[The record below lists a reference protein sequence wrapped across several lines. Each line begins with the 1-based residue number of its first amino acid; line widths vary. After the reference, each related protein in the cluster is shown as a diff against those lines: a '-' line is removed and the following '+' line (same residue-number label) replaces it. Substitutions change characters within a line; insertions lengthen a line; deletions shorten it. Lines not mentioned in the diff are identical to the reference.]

1 HLPPIRK
8 IIPKERKYQMEQ
20 LQVFEQN
27 GELYTDSRDV
37 AVMTEKRHADLL
49 RDIEN
54 YKSAILQNANLRSDD
69 FFVESSY
76 QAGTG
81 KMYKHYL
88 LTKKGCDMVANKMTG
103 EKGILFTAM
112 YVDQFHK
119 MENHIKSKQY
129 QVPSSPMEA
138 LEMMFSVQK
147 ESREEVQKVKS
158 DIQSIRDIVAIETKD
173 WRNDTNKVL
182 NRIAQTL
189 GGGTYHKDIRTEAY
203 QHLETKG
210 RCKLDQRV
218 NNRKAKAL
226 ANGSAKTGVQKI
238 SKLDVIGEEP
248 RLIEIYIS
256 VIQKMAI
263 KYGVDFKE
271 VEGA

>member
-1 HLPPIRK
+1 
-8 IIPKERKYQMEQ
+8 MNQ
-20 LQVFEQN
+20 LQVFEQD
-27 GELYTDSRDV
+27 GELYTDSRNV
-37 AVMTEKRHADLL
+37 ALMVDKQHSHLL

-54 YKSAILQNANLRSDD
+54 YIDKSKSGLIS
-69 FFVESSY
+69 FFIEDSY
-76 QAGTG
+76 TDSMNRVR
-81 KMYKHYL
+81 KNYL

-103 EKGILFTAM
+103 EKGVQFTEA
-112 YVDQFHK
+112 YVEQFHK

-129 QVPSSPMEA
+129 QVPTTTEGV
-138 LEMMFSVQK
+138 LELFFTMHK
-147 ESREEVQKVKS
+147 EDRAAIKEIKNDMRNIRE
-158 DIQSIRDIVAIETKD
+158 IVSLETKD

-189 GGGTYHKDIRTEAY
+189 GGGMYHKDVRSEAY
-203 QHLETKG
+203 QLLETKG

-218 NNRKAKAL
+218 INRKRKAA
-226 ANGSAKTGVQKI
+226 ANGLSKSAVQKI

-263 KYGVDFKE
+263 KYGIDFNELE
-271 VEGA
+271 VS

>member
-1 HLPPIRK
+1 
-8 IIPKERKYQMEQ
+8 MEQ

-37 AVMTEKRHADLL
+37 ALMTEKQHKHLI
-49 RDIEN
+49 RDIEV
-54 YKSAILQNANLRSDD
+54 YKSVILQSPNLDPANY
-69 FFVESSY
+69 FVESSY
-76 QAGTG
+76 IGSNHRPN
-81 KMYKHYL
+81 KHFL

-112 YVDQFHK
+112 YVEQFHK

-129 QVPSSPMEA
+129 QVPTTTEGVLELFFTMHKEDREA
-138 LEMMFSVQK
+138 IK
-147 ESREEVQKVKS
+147 EIKNDMRNIRE
-158 DIQSIRDIVAIETKD
+158 IVSLETKD

-189 GGGTYHKDIRTEAY
+189 GGGMYHKDVRSEAY
-203 QHLETKG
+203 QLLETKG

-226 ANGSAKTGVQKI
+226 ANGSSKTAVQKI

-263 KYGVDFKE
+263 KYGISFNELE
-271 VEGA
+271 VN

>member
-1 HLPPIRK
+1 
-8 IIPKERKYQMEQ
+8 MEQ
-20 LQVFEQN
+20 LKVFEQD

-37 AVMTEKRHADLL
+37 AEMVGKQHNMIL
-49 RDIEN
+49 RDIRKYIEYMGAELN
-54 YKSAILQNANLRSDD
+54 TSK

-76 QAGTG
+76 FDFYGRKQSN
-81 KMYKHYL
+81 YL
-88 LTKKGCDMVANKMTG
+88 LTRMGCDMVANKMTG
-103 EKGILFTAM
+103 EKGTLFTAM
-112 YVDQFHK
+112 YVEQFHK

-129 QVPSSPMEA
+129 QVPTTTEGVLELFFTMHKEDREA
-138 LEMMFSVQK
+138 IK
-147 ESREEVQKVKS
+147 EIKNDMRNIRE
-158 DIQSIRDIVAIETKD
+158 IVSLETKD

-189 GGGTYHKDIRTEAY
+189 GGGMYHKDVRSEAY
-203 QHLETKG
+203 QLLETKG

-226 ANGSAKTGVQKI
+226 ANGSSKTAVQKI

-263 KYGVDFKE
+263 KYGIDFNE
-271 VEGA
+271 LEGA

>member
-1 HLPPIRK
+1 
-8 IIPKERKYQMEQ
+8 MNQ

-37 AVMTEKRHADLL
+37 AEMIDKNHAHLT
-49 RDIEN
+49 RDIQN
-54 YKSAILQNANLRSDD
+54 YISVILQNPKLDYAD
-69 FFVESSY
+69 FFIESSY
-76 QAGTG
+76 YANNNNR
-81 KMYKHYL
+81 YKHYL

-112 YVDQFHK
+112 YVEQFHK
-119 MENHIKSKQY
+119 MENHIKSKEY
-129 QVPSSPMEA
+129 ELPTNPMEV
-138 LEMMFSVQK
+138 LELMFKVQK
-147 ESREEVQKVKS
+147 EDREAIKEIKS
-158 DIQSIRDIVAIETKD
+158 DMRNIREIVSLESKD

-189 GGGTYHKDIRTEAY
+189 GGGMYHKEVRSEAY
-203 QHLETKG
+203 QLLETKG

-218 NNRKAKAL
+218 INRRRKAV
-226 ANGSAKTGVQKI
+226 ANGMSKSSVQKI

-263 KYGVDFKE
+263 KYGIRFNELE
-271 VEGA
+271 VV

>member
-1 HLPPIRK
+1 
-8 IIPKERKYQMEQ
+8 MNQ

-27 GELYTDSRDV
+27 GELYTDSREV
-37 AVMTEKRHADLL
+37 AVMTNKNHAHLM
-49 RDIEN
+49 RDIQN
-54 YKSAILQNANLRSDD
+54 YSGVILANPNLDLPN

-76 QAGTG
+76 IDSQN
-81 KMYKHYL
+81 KNRRHYL

-119 MENHIKSKQY
+119 MENHIKSEQY
-129 QVPSSPMEA
+129 KVPSNDFEA
-138 LEMMFSVQK
+138 LEMMFKIQK
-147 ESREEVQKVKS
+147 ENREEVQQIKNDVHN
-158 DIQSIRDIVAIETKD
+158 IREIVSLETKD

-189 GGGTYHKDIRTEAY
+189 GGGMYHKDVRSEAY
-203 QHLETKG
+203 QLLETKG

-218 NNRKAKAL
+218 INRKRKAA
-226 ANGSAKTGVQKI
+226 ANGLSKSAVQKI

-263 KYGVDFKE
+263 KYGIDFNELE
-271 VEGA
+271 VS

>member
-1 HLPPIRK
+1 
-8 IIPKERKYQMEQ
+8 MEQ

-37 AVMTEKRHADLL
+37 ALMVDKEHKILL
-49 RDIEN
+49 RDIRKYIEYMGTKLN
-54 YKSAILQNANLRSDD
+54 PSN
-69 FFVESSY
+69 FFVENHYSDAY
-76 QAGTG
+76 GRNQV
-81 KMYKHYL
+81 HYL
-88 LTKKGCDMVANKMTG
+88 LTRRGCDMVANKMTG
-103 EKGILFTAM
+103 EKGTVFTAM

-119 MENHIKSKQY
+119 MEDHIKSKQY

-138 LEMMFSVQK
+138 LEMMFTIQK

-158 DIQSIRDIVAIETKD
+158 DIQNIRDIVAIETKD

-189 GGGTYHKDIRTEAY
+189 GGGDQHKEIRNEAY
-203 QHLETKG
+203 QNLETKG
-210 RCKLDQRV
+210 RCKLDQRL
-218 NNRKAKAL
+218 NNRKEKAL
-226 ANGSAKTGVQKI
+226 FKGASKTSVQKI

>member
-1 HLPPIRK
+1 
-8 IIPKERKYQMEQ
+8 MEQ

-37 AVMTEKRHADLL
+37 AEMTDKRHGNLV

-54 YKSAILQNANLRSDD
+54 YLSAILQNSKLSSDD
-69 FFVESSY
+69 FFLESHY

-119 MENHIKSKQY
+119 MEDHIKSQQY
-129 QVPSSPMEA
+129 RVPNSPMEA
-138 LEMMFSVQK
+138 LEMMFSIQK
-147 ESREEVQKVKS
+147 ENREEVKRLES
-158 DIQSIRDIVAIETKD
+158 DVNQIRGIVSMETKD

-182 NRIAQTL
+182 NRIAQTM
-189 GGGTYHKDIRTEAY
+189 GGGNQHKEVRSEAY

-210 RCKLDQRV
+210 HCKLDQRL

-226 ANGSAKTGVQKI
+226 AKGSSKTAVQKI

-263 KYGVDFKE
+263 KYGVSFEE
-271 VEGA
+271 VGDN

>member
-1 HLPPIRK
+1 
-8 IIPKERKYQMEQ
+8 MNQ

-37 AVMTEKRHADLL
+37 AAKTGKEHKHLI

-54 YKSAILQNANLRSDD
+54 YTRVILQSPNLDLANY
-69 FFVESSY
+69 FIESSY
-76 QAGTG
+76 IGLNNRPN
-81 KMYKHYL
+81 KHFL
-88 LTKKGCDMVANKMTG
+88 LTRIGCDMVANKMTG
-103 EKGILFTAM
+103 DKGILFTAM
-112 YVDQFHK
+112 YVDQFEK
-119 MENHIKSKQY
+119 MKTHIESQQRKI
-129 QVPSSPMEA
+129 PTNDFEA
-138 LEMMFSVQK
+138 LEMMFRIQK
-147 ESREEVQKVKS
+147 ENREEVKQIKKDVHN
-158 DIQSIRDIVAIETKD
+158 IREIVSLETKD

-189 GGGTYHKDIRTEAY
+189 GGGMYHKDVRSEAY
-203 QHLETKG
+203 QLLETKG

-226 ANGSAKTGVQKI
+226 ANGSSKTAVQKI

-263 KYGVDFKE
+263 KYGIDFNE
-271 VEGA
+271 LEGA